1 MNNFFS
7 KRRLLVPEVVQ
18 TSAMDCGPASLKCL
32 LEGFGVRVSYGRLR
46 EACQTDVDGTSI
58 DTMEEVATQL
68 GLDAEQVMVPADHL
82 LAPESGSLPAIVVVR
97 LANGLTHFVVVWRA
111 HGRFVQVM
119 DPGTG
124 RRWMSREQLIGEL
137 YIHAAT
143 IPASAWREW
152 VESDSFLNP
161 LRRRLRELEV
171 SKGVTESSIESAL
184 GDESWRS
191 MAALDAAAR
200 MTAAIVDA
208 GGLPRGSA
216 AARILGQFAERARR
230 EIGGEQATIPSN
242 YWSVSPSEPN
252 EEGEEQL
259 KVRGAVLVQVHG
271 RRAKG
276 GEVKQALSPELVAA
290 LDEEPA
296 RPGLDLIRLLR
307 LDGLLTPLALVAAL
321 AVATCGLMVE
331 SLLFQGLFDLSRKLA
346 PTEQRLGAMGAL
358 IAFASALLLLEWPLA
373 SNALKMGRRLET
385 RLRVAFLEKIP
396 RLGDRYFQSRL
407 ISDMAERGHSAHSL
421 RGLPS
426 LGARFLRLCFELA
439 LTTAGLIWLDP
450 AGAWAAVAVAVIAL
464 ALPLALQ
471 SRLTERDLRI
481 RNHNGALGRF
491 YLDAMLGLA
500 PIRAH
505 GAERAV
511 RSEHESLLVE
521 WMRSSYNYL
530 RAVIAAETAQCLIG
544 FGLAAWL
551 LFDHLSRAGASGGVL
566 LMVYW
571 ALNLPALGQEIA
583 MLAQQYPSQRN
594 VTLRLMEPLGAPE
607 EEGRGDGA
615 TGRQEDEESEKGGE
629 IFSLAPSPLPVSPSP
644 RLPISAG
651 VALSF
656 ENVSVRAG
664 GHLILDNFD
673 LRIEAGSHVA
683 VVGPSGAGKSS
694 FLGLL
699 LGWHRAA
706 DGRVTID
713 GEELTSG
720 RLARLRR
727 ETAWVDPAIQLW
739 NRPFIDN
746 LRYGSTDCGLRIA
759 DCGFEEVNNVA
770 DRQSAIRNP
779 QSAIEMADLRR
790 VLEKLP
796 EGLQTRLGEGGGL
809 VSGGEGQRVR
819 FGRALMKADARLV
832 ILDEPFRGL
841 DREKRRALLE
851 RAREFWRDATLICV
865 THDVGETLDFDR
877 VLVLDGG
884 RIVEDAQAVELASRR
899 DSLYRALLD
908 DEEVVRA
915 EMWASDEWRR
925 LRVDGGRVSEEETS
939 RVVREAGGL
948 SPAYTN
954 GHYPKPRQAESE
966 HVIPVQYRAR
976 KQAIDS

>member
-1 MNNFFS
+1 MTTFVS
-7 KRRLLVPEVVQ
+7 KRRFLVPEVVQ

-58 DTMEEVATQL
+58 DTMEEVAAQL

-82 LAPESGSLPAIVVVR
+82 LATESGSLPAIVVVR
-97 LANGLTHFVVVWRA
+97 LANGLTHFVVVWRT

-119 DPGTG
+119 DPGVG

-137 YIHAAT
+137 YIHSAT
-143 IPASAWREW
+143 VPASAWREW

-161 LRRRLRELEV
+161 LRRRLRELGAP
-171 SKGVTESSIESAL
+171 KGEIERSIESAL

-200 MTAAIVDA
+200 MTAAIVAA
-208 GGLPRGSA
+208 GGLSRGSA
-216 AARILGQFAERARR
+216 AARILGRFAESARR
-230 EIGGEQATIPSN
+230 EIGGEQMTVPSN

-276 GEVKQALSPELVAA
+276 EEVKQALSPELVAA

-307 LDGLLTPLALVAAL
+307 RDGLLTPLALVAAL

-331 SLLFQGLFDLSRKLA
+331 SILFQGLFDLSRKLA
-346 PTEQRLGAMGAL
+346 PTEQRLGAMAAL
-358 IAFASALLLLEWPLA
+358 FAFASALLLLEWPLA
-373 SNALKMGRRLET
+373 SNALKMGRGLET

-421 RGLPS
+421 RQLPS
-426 LGARFLRLCFELA
+426 LGVRFLRLCFELA

-450 AGAWAAVAVAVIAL
+450 AGAWAAVVVAVIAL

-481 RNHNGALGRF
+481 RNHNGALSRF

-511 RSEHESLLVE
+511 RREHESLLVE
-521 WMRSSYNYL
+521 WMRASYDYL
-530 RAVIAAETAQCLIG
+530 RAVVSVEAAQSLIG

-594 VTLRLMEPLGAPE
+594 VTLRLLEPLGAPE
-607 EEGRGDGA
+607 EGAGEWESGRAGVKAFDRPNA
-615 TGRQEDEESEKGGE
+615 ISPTPPITRSPT
-629 IFSLAPSPLPVSPSP
+629 LPLP
-644 RLPISAG
+644 RG

-664 GHLILDNFD
+664 GRLILDSFD

-694 FLGLL
+694 FVGLL

-706 DGRVTID
+706 GGRVTVD
-713 GEELTSG
+713 GAELTTG

-739 NRPFIDN
+739 NRSFIDN
-746 LRYGSTDCGLRIA
+746 LRYGNLDCGLRIA
-759 DCGFEEVNNVA
+759 DRGFEESNDA
-770 DRQSAIRNP
+770 GIRESAIRNH
-779 QSAIEMADLRR
+779 QSSIEMADLRR

-851 RAREFWRDATLICV
+851 RAREFWRDATLLCV
-865 THDVGETLDFDR
+865 THDVDETLDFDR
-877 VLVLDGG
+877 VLVMDGG

-899 DSLYRALLD
+899 DSLYRAMLD

-915 EMWASDEWRR
+915 EMWGSDEWRR
-925 LRVDGGRVSEEETS
+925 LRVDGGRVSEET
-939 RVVREAGGL
+939 
-948 SPAYTN
+948 
-954 GHYPKPRQAESE
+954 
-966 HVIPVQYRAR
+966 AR
-976 KQAIDS
+976 LYEFR

>member
-1 MNNFFS
+1 MNAIFS
-7 KRRLLVPEVVQ
+7 KRRFLVPEVVQ

-32 LEGFGVRVSYGRLR
+32 LEGFGVGASYGRLR

-58 DTMEEVATQL
+58 DTMEEVAAQL

-82 LAPESGSLPAIVVVR
+82 LLPESGSLPAIVIVR
-97 LANGLTHFVVVWRA
+97 LANGLTHFVVVWRT

-119 DPGTG
+119 DPGAG
-124 RRWMSREQLIGEL
+124 RRWMSRERLIDEL
-137 YIHAAT
+137 YIHAAA

-161 LRRRLRELEV
+161 LRRRLRELGASRGEI
-171 SKGVTESSIESAL
+171 ERAIESAL

-208 GGLPRGSA
+208 GGLSRGSA
-216 AARILGQFAERARR
+216 AARILWQFAERARR
-230 EIGGEQATIPSN
+230 EIGGEQMTVPSN

-252 EEGEEQL
+252 EDGEEQL

-271 RRAKG
+271 RRERSE
-276 GEVKQALSPELVAA
+276 EVKQALSPELVAA

-296 RPGLDLIRLLR
+296 RPGVDLIRLLR
-307 LDGLLTPLALVAAL
+307 LDGALTPLALIAAL
-321 AVATCGLMVE
+321 AVATCGLMME

-373 SNALKMGRRLET
+373 SNSLKMGRRLET

-407 ISDMAERGHSAHSL
+407 ISDMAERCHSAHSL
-421 RGLPS
+421 RQLPS
-426 LGARFLRLCFELA
+426 LGGRLLRLCFELA

-450 AGAWAAVAVAVIAL
+450 AGAWAAVVVAAIAL

-471 SRLTERDLRI
+471 SQLTERDLRI
-481 RNHNGALGRF
+481 RNHNGALSRF

-521 WMRSSYNYL
+521 WMRASYNYL
-530 RAVIAAETAQCLIG
+530 RAVIAADTAQCLIG

-551 LFDHLSRAGASGGVL
+551 LFDYLSRAGASGGAL

-571 ALNLPALGQEIA
+571 ALNLPVLGQEIA

-594 VTLRLMEPLGAPE
+594 VTLRLLEPLGAPE
-607 EEGRGDGA
+607 EEERGDGA
-615 TGRQEDEESEKGGE
+615 TGRQGDEESEKRGE
-629 IFSLAPSPLPVSPSP
+629 IFRLSPSLLPVAPSRRRPA
-644 RLPISAG
+644 AG

-656 ENVSVRAG
+656 ENVGVRAG

-694 FLGLL
+694 FVGLL
-699 LGWHRAA
+699 LGWHRAVG
-706 DGRVTID
+706 GRVTVD
-713 GEELTSG
+713 GEELTSE

-727 ETAWVDPAIQLW
+727 ETAWIDPAIQLW
-739 NRPFIDN
+739 NRSLIDN
-746 LRYGSTDCGLRIA
+746 LRYGNA
-759 DCGFEEVNNVA
+759 DCGFENLNDA
-770 DRQSAIRNP
+770 TTRPSSIHSP
-779 QSAIEMADLRR
+779 QSAIEAADLRR

-796 EGLQTRLGEGGGL
+796 EGLQTPLGEGGGL

-841 DREKRRALLE
+841 EREKRRALLE
-851 RAREFWRDATLICV
+851 RAREFWREATLICV
-865 THDVGETLDFDR
+865 THDIGETLDFDR
-877 VLVLDGG
+877 VLVMDGG
-884 RIVEDAQAVELASRR
+884 RIVEDAQAVELASRP

-908 DEEVVRA
+908 DEEVAHA
-915 EMWASDEWRR
+915 EMWVSDEWRR
-925 LRVDGGRVSEEETS
+925 LRVDGGRVSEEE
-939 RVVREAGGL
+939 
-948 SPAYTN
+948 PARIYEF
-954 GHYPKPRQAESE
+954 R
-966 HVIPVQYRAR
+966 
-976 KQAIDS
+976 

>member
-1 MNNFFS
+1 MNAFFNQ
-7 KRRLLVPEVVQ
+7 RRFLAPEVVQ

-32 LEGFGVRVSYGRLR
+32 LEGFGVLVSYGRLR

-58 DTMEEVATQL
+58 DTMEEVAAQL

-82 LAPESGSLPAIVVVR
+82 LLPESGSLPAIAVVR
-97 LANGLTHFVVVWRA
+97 LANGVTHFVVVWRT
-111 HGRFVQVM
+111 HGSFVQVM

-124 RRWMSREQLIGEL
+124 RRWMSREQLIRAL

-143 IPASAWREW
+143 IPAPAWREW

-161 LRRRLRELEV
+161 LRRRLRELGAP
-171 SKGVTESSIESAL
+171 KGEIERSIESAL

-208 GGLPRGSA
+208 GGLSRGGA
-216 AARILGQFAERARR
+216 AARILWQFAERARR
-230 EIGGEQATIPSN
+230 EIGGEQATIPPY

-252 EEGEEQL
+252 EEGEERL
-259 KVRGAVLVQVHG
+259 KARGAVLVQVRG
-271 RRAKG
+271 RRAKD

-290 LDEEPA
+290 LDEEPT

-307 LDGLLTPLALVAAL
+307 RDGLITPMTLIAAL
-321 AVATCGLMVE
+321 AIAACGLTIE
-331 SLLFQGLFDLSRKLA
+331 SVLFQGLFDLGRKLA
-346 PTEQRLGAMGAL
+346 PTEQRLGAMAAL
-358 IAFASALLLLEWPLA
+358 IAFASALMLLEWPIA
-373 SNALKMGRRLET
+373 SNALKMGRRLEI
-385 RLRVAFLEKIP
+385 RLRVAFMEKIP

-421 RGLPS
+421 RQLPS

-450 AGAWAAVAVAVIAL
+450 AGAWAAAVVAVIAL

-481 RNHNGALGRF
+481 RSHNGALSRF

-505 GAERAV
+505 GAERSV
-511 RSEHESLLVE
+511 RLEHESLLVE
-521 WMRSSYNYL
+521 WMRASYDYL
-530 RAVIAAETAQCLIG
+530 RAVVAGETAQSLIG
-544 FGLAAWL
+544 FSLAAWL

-594 VTLRLMEPLGAPE
+594 VTLRLLEPLGAPE
-607 EEGRGDGA
+607 EGGRGDGA
-615 TGRQEDEESEKGGE
+615 TGRRGDEESEKRGE
-629 IFSLAPSPLPVSPSP
+629 TFSLEPSLLPVAPSPRRPVA
-644 RLPISAG
+644 AG
-651 VALSF
+651 VALEF

-664 GHLILDNFD
+664 GHLILNNFD

-683 VVGPSGAGKSS
+683 IVGPSGAGKSS
-694 FLGLL
+694 FVGLL

-706 DGRVTID
+706 DGRVTVD
-713 GEELTSG
+713 GETLTSE

-727 ETAWVDPAIQLW
+727 ETAWVDPAVQLW
-739 NRPFIDN
+739 NRSFIDN
-746 LRYGSTDCGLRIA
+746 LRYGYA
-759 DCGFEEVNNVA
+759 DCGFEGLNDAAN
-770 DRQSAIRNP
+770 RPSAIRNP
-779 QSAIEMADLRR
+779 RSAIEMAELRP

-796 EGLQTRLGEGGGL
+796 EGLQARLGEGGGL

-841 DREKRRALLE
+841 DREKRRALLG
-851 RAREFWRDATLICV
+851 RAREVWRDATLLCV

-877 VLVLDGG
+877 VLVMDGG

-925 LRVDGGRVSEEETS
+925 LRVEGGRVREEE
-939 RVVREAGGL
+939 
-948 SPAYTN
+948 
-954 GHYPKPRQAESE
+954 
-966 HVIPVQYRAR
+966 RAR
-976 KQAIDS
+976 LYEFH